1 MVLTSNVIDAG
12 VDLTLTPDTKTIL
25 SGESATHT
33 ISIENTGSHN
43 DVYDLTATTGVL
55 SSATIAVETGAT
67 ETFTL
72 TYTAP
77 ADGNYTSTVTATSTV
92 DPATTAVSD
101 SVVATTRVYLYDV
114 SVAVTTSPLTVRL
127 SEDVEH
133 TFEITNNG
141 NVPDKYTI
149 EYAGLPAGTLSAAT
163 LRVEPGD
170 TGTITF
176 TSEAP
181 AAGLTQLG
189 TLTATSTQAP
199 LLSGAET
206 DNAVATTH
214 VKTFIVTVLDEKDKA
229 LSETVTIEAGYI
241 AHTFTV
247 TNAGNDVDT
256 YNIMMTGVGTYSDAT
271 LTIAAGETDT
281 FTVNHDSSSAGIYAS
296 TVYVTS
302 QGYTGTTETVKAKTF
317 SVEAASHTQFAVT
330 AGVDTYN
337 ALQTVGISI
346 DVDASAPVTMDVYK
360 LPANPRPELGESYS
374 HIFGYFTITVTEK
387 ASITS
392 ATITF
397 PYTEDDVTD
406 YGLDETSI
414 SVQYWDES
422 RWKRISSGTIDDEL
436 RTLTVDIP
444 SVGWLDRS
452 YEYDF
457 RIGGDE
463 EFFMPPPSPVL
474 PTEEIEDL
482 PSDEAADIVDDL
494 TDDAAADV
502 LENLETDTAAEI
514 IEEIETE
521 QAADI
526 IEAVEVET
534 AVEII
539 GAVET
544 EQAADIMDSIQVE
557 AAADIV
563 EAAEVADIVEVL
575 DAMDE
580 TVAADIVEAV
590 EIETAVEIIT
600 EVETEGAADIMEQVE
615 IETAVEIVEAAE
627 VADIVEVLDA
637 MDETVAA
644 EIVEAVEI
652 ETAVE
657 IITEVEAEGAAD
669 IMEQIDVVAAAEIIE
684 AAEIVDIVDV
694 LEEIEAE
701 AAADI
706 VEEVTLETAVEI
718 ITEITVEDAGEI
730 FEEVEVETAVEI
742 IGEIE
747 LEDAAGILEEVTTE
761 AVGEIVEVLET
772 EDAAEI
778 INEVDDEKAGEI
790 LLEITAEAGAPVV
803 EAMANADINKAAER
817 VESAVKLKIAE
828 LDEETQ
834 AAFQEKLKDTIE
846 NVSVDSLVDLFIEI
860 ANLPD
865 TPSTVAEIF
874 EIIGISKTMGVV
886 EGILTQGAY
895 EELALVYSYLSEAKL
910 AEIYTAMT
918 TAARTAI
925 FPYFDAATLGNL
937 PELTTIS
944 VSTSVSP
951 STVESGSSVTVTAE
965 VSNTGDETGDVRVT
979 LKVSGAEV
987 ESEIVTLDAGDD
999 TTLTWT
1005 VTETTPGT
1013 YTVDVNGDTATFT
1026 VEALPTP
1033 ADIETSNL
1041 TVTPASIQAGDDV
1054 TVTVDVENS
1063 GEESGSYT
1071 VEVELDGTVEDS
1083 ETVTLSGGASTTVT
1097 FTVTSETEGA
1107 HTVEVDS
1114 LSDSFTVEEAPAG
1127 IPWTTVIIG
1136 IVVLAAAAYF
1146 YLQSQKTEE

>member
-600 EVETEGAADIMEQVE
+600 EVE
-615 IETAVEIVEAAE
+615 
-627 VADIVEVLDA
+627 
-637 MDETVAA
+637 
-644 EIVEAVEI
+644 
-652 ETAVE
+652 
-657 IITEVEAEGAAD
+657 AEGAAD